1 MNSPPPNY
9 RATGNVDGRLPSYRR
24 NYRSHPSHRPL
35 DTEHSYHLSNGKS
48 NWATLKLQSAART
61 SQALP
66 LYLEGDMI
74 IGSVELNGLEK
85 EHIVEVSLVVSGLSL
100 G

>member
-1 MNSPPPNY
+1 MESAPPEY
-9 RATGNVDGRLPSYRR
+9 RANGNGNGRLPSYRR
-24 NYRSHPSHRPL
+24 SHYSDTSRRLL

-66 LYLEGDMI
+66 LYFEGDAI
-74 IGSVELNGLEK
+74 TGSVELNGLEK
-85 EHIVEVSLVVSGLSL
+85 EQITEISLVVSDLYL
-100 G
+100 R